1 MRNIWKVI
9 LVITLLASCTEKK
22 VSTTTT
28 ALLTQ
33 INGLSKLEKVSPIES
48 NTADVEINIDSSVR
62 YQQMEGF
69 GYTLTG
75 GSASHISQMDAKSQD
90 SLLKA
95 LFDQDKLGISYLRL
109 SLGASDLDPFPWTYN
124 DLETDGK
131 DLQLSRFSLSRDTLS
146 LIPILKKIKAIN
158 PSIQLMASPWS
169 APTWMK
175 DNKDSRGGKLLKNYY
190 PTYSLYFLKYIR
202 AMADQGIN
210 IDAVTI
216 QNEPH
221 HPGNNPSMF
230 MSADDQIDFVGN
242 HLGPLFEA
250 SQIETKIIIWDHNAD
265 EYDYPISVLSN
276 SKANSYI
283 DGSAF
288 HLYAGSISALT
299 KIHDAFPSKNI
310 YFTEQWTGAPGDF
323 SQDFSWHFEQLMLGA
338 PNNWAKVVLEWNLS
352 NNPQLQ
358 PHTDRGGCTSCLGA
372 ITIDQNKVIA
382 NPSYYVMAH
391 IAPFVRPGAYRI
403 FSTQPEN
410 FPNTAY
416 ENEDGSISLLLYNK
430 TEQNQIIQVSGFD
443 EVFFFQVSSQAALS
457 VNFLFSENLN
467 Q

>member
-1 MRNIWKVI
+1 MKYINILALFAVL
-9 LVITLLASCTEKK
+9 LVSCTEKK
-22 VSTTTT
+22 VLTTK

-33 INGLSKLEKVSPIES
+33 SSGLRKLEKVLPIE
-48 NTADVEINIDSSVR
+48 NTTADVEINIDTSVR

-75 GSASHISQMDAKSQD
+75 GSASHISHMDTKTQD
-90 SLLKA
+90 SLLNA
-95 LFDQDKLGISYLRL
+95 LFDQNELGISYLRL
-109 SLGASDLDPFPWTYN
+109 SLGASDLDPFPWSYN
-124 DLETDGK
+124 DLETDGE
-131 DLQLSRFSLSRDTLS
+131 DLQLARFNLSRDTLS
-146 LIPILKKIKAIN
+146 LIPILKKIKTIN

-190 PTYSLYFLKYIR
+190 PAYALYFLKYIR
-202 AMADQGIN
+202 AMADEGIKIN
-210 IDAVTI
+210 AVTI

-230 MSADDQIDFVGN
+230 MSADDQIDFVAN

-250 SQIETKIIIWDHNAD
+250 NQIESKIIIWDHNAD
-265 EYDYPISVLSN
+265 EYDYPIHVLSN
-276 SKANSYI
+276 PKANSYI

-299 KIHDAFPSKNI
+299 KVHDAFPSKNV

-352 NNPQLQ
+352 NNSQLK

-372 ITIDQNKVIA
+372 ITIAQNKVIA

-391 IAPFVRPGAYRI
+391 TAPFVRPGADRVS
-403 FSTQPEN
+403 STQPEN

-430 TEQNQIIQVSGFD
+430 TEQNQIVQVSGLD
-443 EVFFFQVSSQAALS
+443 EEFFFQVPQQAALS
-457 VNFLFSENLN
+457 VNFKWN
-467 Q
+467 

>member
-1 MRNIWKVI
+1 MKYANILI
-9 LVITLLASCTEKK
+9 LVIALIASCTEKR
-22 VSTTTT
+22 VLTTN

-33 INGLSKLEKVSPIES
+33 SSGLRKLEKVSPIKET
-48 NTADVEINIDSSVR
+48 TADVEINIDSSVR

-75 GSASHISQMDAKSQD
+75 GSASHISQMDTKSQD
-90 SLLKA
+90 SLLNV
-95 LFDQDKLGISYLRL
+95 LFDQEELGISYLRL
-109 SLGASDLDPFPWTYN
+109 SLGASDLDPFPWSYN
-124 DLETDGK
+124 DLETDGE
-131 DLQLSRFSLSRDTLS
+131 DLQLARFDLSRDTLF
-146 LIPILKKIKAIN
+146 LIPILKKIKKIN

-175 DNKDSRGGKLLKNYY
+175 NNKDSRGGELLKNYY
-190 PTYSLYFLKYIR
+190 PAYALYFLKYIR
-202 AMADQGIN
+202 AMADEGIN
-210 IDAVTI
+210 INAVTI

-230 MSADDQIDFVGN
+230 MSADDQIDFVAN

-250 SQIETKIIIWDHNAD
+250 NQIETKIIIWDHNAD
-265 EYDYPISVLSN
+265 EYDYPINVLSN
-276 SKANSYI
+276 PKANSYI

-299 KIHDAFPSKNI
+299 KVHEAFPSKNI

-352 NNPQLQ
+352 NNSQLK

-391 IAPFVRPGAYRI
+391 TAPFVRPGADRVS
-403 FSTQPEN
+403 STQPEN

-430 TEQNQIIQVSGFD
+430 TEQNQIVQVSGLD
-443 EVFFFQVSSQAALS
+443 EEFFFQVPQQAALS
-457 VNFLFSENLN
+457 VNFKRN
-467 Q
+467 

>member
-1 MRNIWKVI
+1 MRSIWKVI
-9 LVITLLASCTEKK
+9 LVFALLASCTEKK
-22 VSTTTT
+22 ELTTRV
-28 ALLTQ
+28 LLTQ
-33 INGLSKLEKVSPIES
+33 SSGLRKLEKVLPIE
-48 NTADVEINIDSSVR
+48 NTTADVEIYIDSSVR
-62 YQQMEGF
+62 YQKMEGF

-75 GSASHISQMDAKSQD
+75 GSASHISNMDTKSKD
-90 SLLKA
+90 SLLNA
-95 LFDQDKLGISYLRL
+95 LFDQDELGISYLRL
-109 SLGASDLDPFPWTYN
+109 SLGASDLDPFPWSYN
-124 DLETDGK
+124 DLETDGE
-131 DLQLSRFSLSRDTLS
+131 DLQLARFDLSRDTLF
-146 LIPILKKIKAIN
+146 LIPILKKIKTIN

-175 DNKDSRGGKLLKNYY
+175 NNKDSRGGKLLKNYY
-190 PTYSLYFLKYIR
+190 PAYALYFLKYIR
-202 AMADQGIN
+202 AMADEGISIN
-210 IDAVTI
+210 AVTI

-230 MSADDQIDFVGN
+230 MSADDQIDFVAN

-250 SQIETKIIIWDHNAD
+250 NQIETKIIIWDHNAD
-265 EYDYPISVLSN
+265 EYDYPINVLN
-276 SKANSYI
+276 NPKANPYI

-299 KIHDAFPSKNI
+299 KVHEAFPSKNI

-372 ITIDQNKVIA
+372 ITIDQNKVVA
-382 NPSYYVMAH
+382 NPSYYVIAH
-391 IAPFVRPGAYRI
+391 TAPFVRPGADRVS
-403 FSTQPEN
+403 STQPEN

-430 TEQNQIIQVSGFD
+430 TKQNQIVQVSGLD
-443 EVFFFQVSSQAALS
+443 EEFFFQVPQQAALS
-457 VNFLFSENLN
+457 VNFKRN
-467 Q
+467 

>member
-1 MRNIWKVI
+1 MKYINI
-9 LVITLLASCTEKK
+9 LVLLIALLASCSEKK
-22 VSTTTT
+22 VLTTR

-33 INGLSKLEKVSPIES
+33 SNGLIKLEKVLPIE
-48 NTADVEINIDSSVR
+48 NTTADAEINIDSSIR

-75 GSASHISQMDAKSQD
+75 GSASHLSQMDTKSQD
-90 SLLKA
+90 SLLNA
-95 LFDQDKLGISYLRL
+95 LFDQDELGISYLRL
-109 SLGASDLDPFPWTYN
+109 SLGASDLDPFPWSYN
-124 DLETDGK
+124 DLEMDEE
-131 DLQLSRFSLSRDTLS
+131 DLPLARFNLSRDTLS
-146 LIPILKKIKAIN
+146 LIPILKKIKTIN

-169 APTWMK
+169 APKWMK

-190 PTYSLYFLKYIR
+190 PTYALYFLKYIR
-202 AMADQGIN
+202 AMADQGIIIN
-210 IDAVTI
+210 AVTI

-230 MSADDQIDFVGN
+230 MSADDQIDFVAN

-250 SQIETKIIIWDHNAD
+250 NQIETKIIIWDHNAD
-265 EYDYPISVLSN
+265 EYDYPIKVLSN
-276 SKANSYI
+276 AKANSYI

-288 HLYAGSISALT
+288 HLYAGSISALS
-299 KIHDAFPSKNI
+299 KVHDAFPSKNV

-338 PNNWAKVVLEWNLS
+338 PNNWSKVVLEWNLS
-352 NNPQLQ
+352 NDPQLE

-391 IAPFVRPGAYRI
+391 TAPFVRPGAYRVP
-403 FSTQPEN
+403 STQPEN

-416 ENEDGSISLLLYNK
+416 ENKDGSISLLLYNK
-430 TEQNQIIQVSGFD
+430 AKQNQIIQVSGLD
-443 EVFFFQVSSQAALS
+443 EEFFFQVPQQSVLS
-457 VNFLFSENLN
+457 VNFKRN
-467 Q
+467 